1 MRFSSRSALICR
13 TETAITR
20 AMSDHRF
27 KVGDLVR
34 VAAERIGEV
43 VQVLPESD
51 GEPQYRIK
59 SCADFSERI
68 VGESQLEAA
77 TRPAAQPQA

>member
-1 MRFSSRSALICR
+1 
-13 TETAITR
+13 
-20 AMSDHRF
+20 MSDYRF

-34 VAAERIGEV
+34 VTAEKIGEV
-43 VQVLPESD
+43 VQVLPDRD

-59 SCADFSERI
+59 SCADFRERI

-77 TRPAAQPQA
+77 TQPTTPPITSRTNT